1 MAKKKKDKSIELISK
16 TIIEPGTDKEPI
28 AEEKKSEVKIV
39 SGGTGDLSS
48 LLKPKGKSLDELNAS
63 LKPKPSISA
72 DYTQVLN
79 YLQQI
84 YDLGYADGAGG
95 DRKKTLK
102 MDENGHLYKE

>member
-1 MAKKKKDKSIELISK
+1 MPKKSK
-16 TIIEPGTDKEPI
+16 VEKV
-28 AEEKKSEVKIV
+28 EEKKPEVQIV
-39 SGGTGDLSS
+39 SSGTGDLSS

-72 DYTQVLN
+72 DYGQVLN